1 MQRQGSFAE
10 AEYAGKKKQTR
21 RDKFLAEMEQAVP
34 WPRLVAR
41 LAPLYPKGER
51 GRPPI
56 PLERMLRVYFVQQW
70 YGLADE
76 AVEDAFYD
84 SQALRG
90 FAGIALN
97 RDPVPDA
104 TTVLHFR
111 HWLERHDL
119 TKGLFDEVSAML
131 EEHGL
136 LMRQSLPRRRPGDD
150 RRCHHH
156 CRSALDQE
164 QAEGARPGDA
174 SDKEGQSVM
183 EWMPLLTA
191 SRCAKVVMFSHPTNG
206 EASMDKVSIIGL
218 DLAKRSFQA
227 LGALADGGVGF
238 RKKLSREKVLGF
250 FAEQPRC
257 IVAMEA
263 CGSAHHWGRAISDL
277 GHEVRLIPPAYVK
290 PFVKRQKNDATD
302 AEAIAEAASRPT
314 MRFVAVKTE
323 GQQARAMLFRTRDL
337 LVRQR
342 TQLINALRGHL
353 SEHGVVA
360 AQGPVN
366 VKVLEEAV

>member
-41 LAPLYPKGER
+41 LALVYPKGER

-119 TKGLFDEVSAML
+119 TKSLFEEVGTML
-131 EEHGL
+131 TERGL
-136 LMRQSLPRRRPGDD
+136 LMRQG
-150 RRCHHH
+150 
-156 CRSALDQE
+156 
-164 QAEGARPGDA
+164 
-174 SDKEGQSVM
+174 
-183 EWMPLLTA
+183 T
-191 SRCAKVVMFSHPTNG
+191 
-206 EASMDKVSIIGL
+206 
-218 DLAKRSFQA
+218 
-227 LGALADGGVGF
+227 
-238 RKKLSREKVLGF
+238 
-250 FAEQPRC
+250 
-257 IVAMEA
+257 IV
-263 CGSAHHWGRAISDL
+263 
-277 GHEVRLIPPAYVK
+277 
-290 PFVKRQKNDATD
+290 DATIIAAPPSTKNQEKSRD
-302 AEAIAEAASRPT
+302 PEMHQTKKGNQWHFGMKAHIGVDVASGAVHSVAGTAANEADINQMAA
-314 MRFVAVKTE
+314 V
-323 GQQARAMLFRTRDL
+323 L
-337 LVRQR
+337 
-342 TQLINALRGHL
+342 
-353 SEHGVVA
+353 HGR
-360 AQGPVN
+360 
-366 VKVLEEAV
+366 EEAVFADAGYTGVQKRPEHAERDVSWNIAIKRSIIKALPKGLRDVAEPVERALSQVRAWVEHPFHIIKNLFRHRKLRYRGLAKNTAQLHTLFALANLVIVKKTLLAQGRT